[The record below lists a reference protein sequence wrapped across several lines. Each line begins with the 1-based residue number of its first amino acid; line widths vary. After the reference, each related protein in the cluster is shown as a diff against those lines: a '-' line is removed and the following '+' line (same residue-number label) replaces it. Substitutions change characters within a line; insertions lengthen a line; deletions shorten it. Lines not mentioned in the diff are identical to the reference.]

1 MLAVGAAA
9 AVEEAAE
16 EAVGE
21 VVVLAVDGV
30 RHAPP
35 EMTLNISNLSPLVS
49 LLGTIATAPY
59 LPFLRKRTR
68 LFTMS
73 K

>member
-30 RHAPP
+30 RRA
-35 EMTLNISNLSPLVS
+35 
-49 LLGTIATAPY
+49 LGGE
-59 LPFLRKRTR
+59 
-68 LFTMS
+68 S
-73 K
+73 ECS